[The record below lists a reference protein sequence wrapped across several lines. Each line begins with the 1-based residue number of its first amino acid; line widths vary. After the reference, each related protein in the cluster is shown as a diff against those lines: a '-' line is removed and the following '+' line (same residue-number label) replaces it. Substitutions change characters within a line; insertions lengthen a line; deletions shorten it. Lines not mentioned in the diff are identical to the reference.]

1 MNGTC
6 SNVTELVQR
15 KSFQAF
21 KTAAKLHAYSEKRT
35 LVINKR
41 LYCYLK
47 LLTYCVYPIV
57 YILRIV
63 INVRMIYVL
72 LNEILVIILLTI
84 HMVLL
89 QVRGTVFD

>member
-15 KSFQAF
+15 KSFQTF

-35 LVINKR
+35 LVIKKR

-84 HMVLL
+84 HIVLL
-89 QVRGTVFD
+89 QVRGTVLD